1 MRNPSKS
8 WHDAKRNLRR
18 DHRWELAEL
27 LEGSEKEKLFQE
39 HIEQLIEKKRIQFR
53 QLLEETTQVNNN
65 EAFLVHLHVIRSSLH
80 YRYP

>member
-1 MRNPSKS
+1 MLNLLWTATSFLQVRNPSKS

-27 LEGSEKEKLFQE
+27 LESGEKEKLFQE

-53 QLLEETTQVNNN
+53 LLLEETTQVIII
-65 EAFLVHLHVIRSSLH
+65 H
-80 YRYP
+80 PC